1 MDGKSGFS
9 EAMQPMI
16 KVENLTKRFAGV
28 TALNGV
34 SFEVQ
39 RGEIV
44 GFLGPNGAGKSTTMR
59 ILTGFIPASSG
70 RVEVGG
76 LDVFENSLEV
86 RRQVGY
92 MPENNPLYV
101 DMRVCEY
108 LNFRARLKGLSRADR
123 KRRIAEV
130 MEQCGIQ
137 DVRRRII
144 GHLSKGYRQRV
155 GLADAL
161 LAEPDL
167 LILDEPTIGLDPVQI
182 RQVRQLIR
190 DLGKQHTILLSTHIL
205 PEVEMT
211 CNRVIIIHRGKILAS
226 DTPDNLTKALHAGG
240 PIYAEVR
247 GPASEVQAKLR
258 GVEGVESL
266 TAKPGDDGFV
276 FITIQPKAGED
287 PRERIYRAVA
297 GNGWGLRELN
307 RSRTTLEDIFV
318 QITREEDEA
327 EEERREQ
334 RRSLLR

>member
-1 MDGKSGFS
+1 
-9 EAMQPMI
+9 MI

-70 RVEVGG
+70 HVEVAG
-76 LDVFENSLEV
+76 LDVNEHSLEV
-86 RRQVGY
+86 RRRVGY

-101 DMRVCEY
+101 DMRVNEY
-108 LNFRARLKGLSRADR
+108 LKFRAKLKGLPRAEH
-123 KRRIAEV
+123 KERIPEV
-130 MEQCGIQ
+130 MEMCGIK
-137 DVRRRII
+137 DVARRII

-167 LILDEPTIGLDPVQI
+167 LILDEPTLGLDPMQI
-182 RQVRQLIR
+182 RQVRQLIK
-190 DLGKQHTILLSTHIL
+190 DLGKRHTLLLSTHIL

-211 CNRVIIIHRGKILAS
+211 CDRVVIIHRGRILAS
-226 DTPDNLTKALHAGG
+226 DTPDNLIKTLHAGG
-240 PIYAEVR
+240 LIQMEVR
-247 GPASEVQAKLR
+247 GPGSEVQAKLR
-258 GVEGVESL
+258 AVEGVESVSV
-266 TAKPGDDGFV
+266 ASIEDGYV
-276 FITIQPKAGED
+276 SVSVTPKAGAD
-287 PRERIYRAVA
+287 PREKIHQVVVSS
-297 GNGWGLRELN
+297 GWPLRELT
-307 RSRTTLEDIFV
+307 RTRTTLEDIFV
-318 QITREEDEA
+318 QITHEEDEA
-327 EEERREQ
+327 EEDRREQ